1 MGQQQTLGWIDGVRR
16 SRARFGRTIV
26 AIALAA
32 SALVST
38 VGGVA
43 AAQANEDCR
52 APRLATN
59 VQDFGSPFAASMAA
73 AVADDGTR
81 SRRDTNSQDFGAPA
95 PGQ

>member
-1 MGQQQTLGWIDGVRR
+1 MGQQKLGWIDGVRG
-16 SRARFGRTIV
+16 SRAGFRRTIV
-26 AIALAA
+26 AVALAGSTLA
-32 SALVST
+32 SA

-43 AAQANEDCR
+43 AAQASEDCR

-95 PGQ
+95 PGR